1 MAKARRR
8 LSDLVHE
15 ETQKIREPNLQSS
28 EVTKPESL
36 LENLS
41 EAEERGTE
49 QQTPNLT
56 DLQTLVITKPVSQP
70 ESSNRT
76 DSTTE
81 EVTEQQTPNLT
92 DLQTSEVPNSVSSL
106 KTPSEVEERGIEQQT
121 PNLTD
126 LQTSVITKPVSQPES
141 SNRTD
146 STTEEVTGQQTPTLT
161 DLQTSEVP
169 NSVSSLKTP
178 NEVEERGTEQ
188 QTPNFTD
195 LQTNKDSESVSSTEI
210 AIEQK
215 SEEVNKTTELQSLK
229 DTDLQ
234 STELPKYLKLER
246 KETRLRQDQIDALTD
261 LTRKLNRTKRVK
273 GGERLTDN
281 TLIRVAVDLLLSKA
295 SELQGTTEDE
305 LRSSLNL

>member
-15 ETQKIREPNLQSS
+15 ETQKIREPNLQTS
-28 EVTKPESL
+28 EVTKSESL
-36 LENLS
+36 SANLS

-49 QQTPNLT
+49 QQT
-56 DLQTLVITKPVSQP
+56 S
-70 ESSNRT
+70 
-76 DSTTE
+76 
-81 EVTEQQTPNLT
+81 
-92 DLQTSEVPNSVSSL
+92 
-106 KTPSEVEERGIEQQT
+106 
-121 PNLTD
+121 NLTD
-126 LQTSVITKPVSQPES
+126 LQTSVITKPVNQPES

-146 STTEEVTGQQTPTLT
+146 SQTLEVTKSVSLLKTPSEVEDKLTDSHTSEVTKSVSQQESSDRTDSTTEKATEQQTSNLT
-161 DLQTSEVP
+161 GLQTSEVCE
-169 NSVSSLKTP
+169 SVSLLKTP
-178 NEVEERGTEQ
+178 SEVEDKVTEQ
-188 QTPNFTD
+188 QTPNVTD

-210 AIEQK
+210 AIEREDQ
-215 SEEVNKTTELQSLK
+215 EVNKTTKLQSLK

-246 KETRLRQDQIDALTD
+246 KEARLRQDQIDALTD

-281 TLIRVAVDLLLSKA
+281 TLIRIAVDLLLSKA